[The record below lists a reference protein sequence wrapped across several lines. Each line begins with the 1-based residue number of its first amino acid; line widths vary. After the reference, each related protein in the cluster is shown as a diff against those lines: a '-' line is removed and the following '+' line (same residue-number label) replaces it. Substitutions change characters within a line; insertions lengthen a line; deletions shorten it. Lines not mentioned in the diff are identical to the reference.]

1 MEILKKWHQAIATRD
16 LSILDEIL
24 ADDVIFYSPV
34 VWTSQEGKALT
45 TMYLSAAFYVL
56 GGNDFKYVKE
66 VISGNIACL
75 EFSTKVDDIVVN
87 GVDII
92 TTNEAGKIVEFK
104 VMVRPLKGMM
114 ILKEKM
120 FELMEKMGGAK

>member
-1 MEILKKWHQAIATRD
+1 MELLKKWHKAIETRD
-16 LSILDEIL
+16 INVLDEIL
-24 ADDVIFYSPV
+24 ADDVTFYSPV
-34 VWTSQEGKALT
+34 VWTPQEGKALT

-120 FELMEKMGGAK
+120 FELMEKMGGG

>member
-1 MEILKKWHQAIATRD
+1 MEILKKWHEAIATRD
-16 LSILDEIL
+16 LSMLDEIL

-34 VWTSQEGKALT
+34 VWTPQEGKALA

-66 VISGNIACL
+66 VISGNMACL
-75 EFSTKVDDIVVN
+75 EFSTKVDDIIVN

-120 FELMEKMGGAK
+120 FELMEKMK